1 MEAIKG
7 SFIKS
12 HPLEIVTN
20 QQGKKIGMLFAYLSQ
35 LSHPEMEIGLLG
47 FTHFRLFNTILN

>member
-35 LSHPEMEIGLLG
+35 LCISSRDGNWTLG
-47 FTHFRLFNTILN
+47 IYTFQFV